1 MPRARNTTP
10 ALRRPPGRPSI
21 YSDELATK
29 ICRFVAEGHSLRQI
43 GDLPQMPHKR
53 TIKRWLSENLAFQQQ
68 YARAK
73 EEMAEHFAEEILEI
87 ADDGSNDWI
96 EREVESGKLIKVP
109 DHEHIARSRLRVDT
123 RKWLMSKLLPK
134 KFGEKLDVDTHIDL
148 VARVKAMTPQQRLE
162 RAAELLEEGR
172 RYLPLL
178 ARFRAE
184 KAAKTIE
191 DEDGQSTEGSITRTD
206 PGRIC

>member
-1 MPRARNTTP
+1 MPRTRKTAP
-10 ALRRPPGRPSI
+10 SQRRPPGRPSI

-29 ICRFVAEGHSLRQI
+29 ICRLVAEGFSLRQI

-53 TIKRWLSENLAFQQQ
+53 TVKRWLAEKPSFQER
-68 YARAK
+68 YAQAK

-96 EREVESGKLIKVP
+96 EREVESGKIIKVV

-134 KFGEKLDVDTHIDL
+134 KYGERLDVNTHIDL
-148 VARVKAMTPQQRLE
+148 VARLSAMTPAERLA
-162 RAAELLEEGR
+162 RANQLLESAAQ
-172 RYLPLL
+172 YLPLL
-178 ARFRAE
+178 DHVESEQA
-184 KAAKTIE
+184 
-191 DEDGQSTEGSITRTD
+191 DGSNADSVPDAVETT
-206 PGRIC
+206 GR

>member
-1 MPRARNTTP
+1 
-10 ALRRPPGRPSI
+10 
-21 YSDELATK
+21 
-29 ICRFVAEGHSLRQI
+29 
-43 GDLPQMPHKR
+43 MPHKR
-53 TIKRWLSENLAFQQQ
+53 TVKRWLAEKPSFQEQ

-96 EREVESGKLIKVP
+96 EREVESGKLIKVA

-148 VARVKAMTPQQRLE
+148 VAQVNAMTPAE
-162 RAAELLEEGR
+162 RPAQANQLIEMGKQ
-172 RYLPLL
+172 YLPLL
-178 ARFRAE
+178 AKHRAE
-184 KAAKTIE
+184 QAKLIEHEQHANEERKIPGKGAAL
-191 DEDGQSTEGSITRTD
+191 DLASGPPAPEG
-206 PGRIC
+206 